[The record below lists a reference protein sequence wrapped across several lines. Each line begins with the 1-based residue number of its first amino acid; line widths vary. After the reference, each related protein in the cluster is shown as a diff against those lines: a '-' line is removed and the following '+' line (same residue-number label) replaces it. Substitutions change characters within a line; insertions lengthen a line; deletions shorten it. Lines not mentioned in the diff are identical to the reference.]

1 MLIFRKAVD
10 RLADMLRRDR
20 KVTYRAFLDARTAS
34 YVTPLL
40 DKIVADDADGETPD
54 PEGGAS

>member
-34 YVTPLL
+34 YVTPRF
-40 DKIVADDADGETPD
+40 AMR
-54 PEGGAS
+54 